1 MCPFGDDRDI
11 MTVVVLGGKS
21 VEEFFERHHG
31 YTEGNAGDGYAE
43 SLCVVFVRG
52 SMVRMEG
59 GQQKIPQVPACRGEM
74 VMRKGEIKGIT
85 GDFGIYPRVH
95 RFSQSFLSEGITKM
109 TSWARGGHKG
119 FGQSDRSGR

>member
-43 SLCVVFVRG
+43 SLCVVFVRVLWSEWSG
-52 SMVRMEG
+52 VNRRSHES
-59 GQQKIPQVPACRGEM
+59 PPAEERW
-74 VMRKGEIKGIT
+74 
-85 GDFGIYPRVH
+85 
-95 RFSQSFLSEGITKM
+95 S
-109 TSWARGGHKG
+109 
-119 FGQSDRSGR
+119 

>member
-1 MCPFGDDRDI
+1 

-21 VEEFFERHHG
+21 VEEFFERHRG

-59 GQQKIPQVPACRGEM
+59 GSTKDPTSPRLQRRDGHE
-74 VMRKGEIKGIT
+74 KGRDQGNH
-85 GDFGIYPRVH
+85 G
-95 RFSQSFLSEGITKM
+95 
-109 TSWARGGHKG
+109 
-119 FGQSDRSGR
+119 